1 MAKGPPRSPCP
12 ITTTL
17 EVIGDKWSLLVVRDL
32 LLGKS
37 KFSEFLDSPEG
48 VTTNIL
54 ADRLKRLETEGLI
67 SRTLYQQRP
76 ERYAYAL
83 TAAGQDLKPV
93 IGAICRWAE
102 VWRPESVKAPESLL
116 ED

>member
-1 MAKGPPRSPCP
+1 MAKGPPRSVCP
-12 ITTTL
+12 ITQTL
-17 EVIGDKWSLLVVRDL
+17 DVIGDKWSLLVVRDL

-54 ADRLKRLETEGLI
+54 ADRLRRLEAEGLI
-67 SRTLYQQRP
+67 SRSLYQQRP
-76 ERYAYAL
+76 DRYAYAL
-83 TAAGQDLKPV
+83 TEAGQDLKPV
-93 IGAICRWAE
+93 ISAICRWAE
-102 VWRPESVKAPESLL
+102 QWRPEAVKAPETLL

>member
-1 MAKGPPRSPCP
+1 MSKDPRSPCP

-17 EVIGDKWSLLVVRDL
+17 EVIGDKWSLLIVRDL

-54 ADRLKRLETEGLI
+54 ADRLRRLEAEGLI
-67 SRTLYQQRP
+67 TRALYQQRP
-76 ERYAYAL
+76 DRYAYSL
-83 TAAGQDLKPV
+83 TDAGKDLKPV
-93 IGAICRWAE
+93 ITAICRWAE
-102 VWRPESVKAPESLL
+102 VWRPKAVKPPEALL
-116 ED
+116 KD